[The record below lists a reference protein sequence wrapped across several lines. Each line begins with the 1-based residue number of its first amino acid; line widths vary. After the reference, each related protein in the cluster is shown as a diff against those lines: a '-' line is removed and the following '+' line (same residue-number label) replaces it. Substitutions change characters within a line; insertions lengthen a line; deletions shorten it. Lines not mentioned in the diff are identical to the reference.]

1 MFDSA
6 DPKSGDNELSRP
18 GGVPPWPGDPAEAG
32 TDVPRDSVTDS
43 TAPAATGG
51 DDPVPNPA
59 DSLVALV
66 KPRMRGWIHTW
77 ATALAALAALALIAA
92 ATTVSATAVVATA
105 IYGLTICALFG
116 ISATYHRITWTT
128 VRARVR
134 MKRAD
139 HSMIFLFIAGTYTPF
154 ALLGLPAPTGP
165 ILLAVVW
172 SGALAGVALKL
183 LWPHAPR
190 WVGVPLYL
198 LLGWAVV
205 PVGGELYR
213 SVGLSAVLLLVAGGL
228 AYSIGA
234 VLYAT
239 KWPNPWPATFGHHEF
254 FHAATVLA
262 ALCHYVAIWLV
273 LLG

>member
-1 MFDSA
+1 MSDSA
-6 DPKSGDNELSRP
+6 PIGPHQDSGD
-18 GGVPPWPGDPAEAG
+18 GDPPG
-32 TDVPRDSVTDS
+32 TALDQAPPTD
-43 TAPAATGG
+43 TAVE
-51 DDPVPNPA
+51 DPIPNPA
-59 DSLVALV
+59 DSLAVLTR
-66 KPRMRGWIHTW
+66 PRMRGWIHAW
-77 ATALAALAALALIAA
+77 ATGFAALAVVALVAA
-92 ATTVSATAVVATA
+92 ATTVSTTAVVATLV
-105 IYGLTICALFG
+105 YGLTICALFG
-116 ISATYHRITWTT
+116 VSATYHRITWTT

-154 ALLGLPAPTGP
+154 ALLGLPGRTGR
-165 ILLAVVW
+165 ILLVVVW
-172 SGALAGVALKL
+172 AGALAGVALKL

-213 SVGLSAVLLLVAGGL
+213 SVGLPAVILLVAGGL
-228 AYSIGA
+228 AYSVGA

-239 KWPNPWPATFGHHEF
+239 RWPNPWPSTFGHHEF

-262 ALCHYVAIWLV
+262 ALCHYAAVWLV
-273 LLG
+273 LLD